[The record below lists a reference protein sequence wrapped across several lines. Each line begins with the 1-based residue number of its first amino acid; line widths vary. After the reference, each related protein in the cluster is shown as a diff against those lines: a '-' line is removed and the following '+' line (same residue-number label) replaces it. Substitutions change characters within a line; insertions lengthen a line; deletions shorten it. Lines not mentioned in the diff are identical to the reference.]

1 MKKIIGIIILS
12 IGLMST
18 GVTANAAELT
28 KNEKAQ
34 AEKFHSQFDKST
46 AKEIVQYDYS
56 DEEFYY
62 FHSIS
67 KPWIKF
73 NINKDDLIW
82 TGGIKTEIKYTMIFT
97 SYSKEILLAMKEI
110 K

>member
-1 MKKIIGIIILS
+1 MLS
-12 IGLMST
+12 IGLMFT
-18 GVTANAAELT
+18 GNTANAAELT
-28 KNEKAQ
+28 KNEKTQ
-34 AEKFHSQFDKST
+34 AEKFHSNFDKTT

-62 FHSIS
+62 FHSVR

-73 NINKDDLIW
+73 NISKDDLIW
-82 TGGIKTEIKYTMIFT
+82 YEGLKTEVKYTMIFT